1 VRARRRVQDR
11 PPARGSQL
19 VIGLLQ
25 GHPDGFGFVIPD
37 EDPALGRRDV
47 YIPARAM
54 GDAMHGDRV
63 EALVET
69 RPPARGRRG
78 PPRAEERRQ
87 GRVVRV
93 LGHAR
98 RQVVGRLSRGPSFL
112 FVVPTDPRISR
123 DVTIPPAELGGAH
136 EGDLVIAEITAVPT
150 ARQGFQ
156 GRVVHVL
163 GQAGDPALDTDM
175 VIAEFD
181 LPREFPPDVERD
193 ASAIPDRL
201 TPGMLAGRRDLRA
214 LTTVTIDGEHAKDFD
229 DAVSVDPL
237 PDGGFRLW
245 VHIADVSAY
254 VPWDSPLDQEAR
266 RRGTSVYF
274 PDRVVPMF
282 PERLSNGLCSLNPGE
297 DRLTLTCD
305 MTFDADGHR
314 AAYELYPSVI
324 ISDERMTYTAVG
336 RILEQ
341 GDEALSRRYS
351 SLLPMFRTMRAL
363 CERLSLRRRERGS
376 IDFDLPEPEILL
388 DILGET
394 TAIVK
399 QERTI
404 AHRIIEEFML
414 AANETVAQHL
424 DGLRIPSVYRV
435 HERPDPDKLLNF
447 AQIASGFGHRVA
459 LGEPV
464 QPKALARAVE
474 AVRGRPEEALLN
486 TLLLRSMKQARY
498 AVVNSGHFGL
508 AATHYTHFTSPIRR
522 YPDLVI
528 HRLVRAAL
536 AGGGLSTERLEALL
550 PEIALWSSA
559 RERLSMEAER
569 EVVDLKKARFMAD
582 KVGEEFAGAIGG
594 VTAYGFFVQL
604 SDVFVEGLVRAETIG
619 DDFYVHDEARHAL
632 VGRRKRRVFRLGD
645 PVRVTVDR
653 VDLIRRQVDF
663 RLAVDGDAQ
672 AAPPAAQP
680 GRRKPSAKPRRHRE

>member
-1 VRARRRVQDR
+1 VKARRRVQDR
-11 PPARGSQL
+11 RPRPGGAQL
-19 VIGLLQ
+19 LTGLLQ

-47 YIPARAM
+47 YIPARDMA
-54 GDAMHGDRV
+54 DAMHGDRV

-69 RPPARGRRG
+69 RPPARGRAR
-78 PPRAEERRQ
+78 PRTEQRRQ
-87 GRVVRV
+87 GRIVRV
-93 LGHAR
+93 LEHAR
-98 RQVVGRLSRGPSFL
+98 REVVGRLVRGPAFL

-123 DVTIPPAELGGAH
+123 DVAIPTAELHGARD
-136 EGDLVIAEITAVPT
+136 GDLVVAEITAGP
-150 ARQGFQ
+150 AGRQGFH
-156 GRVVHVL
+156 GRVVRVL
-163 GQAGDPALDTDM
+163 GQSGDPALDTDM

-193 ASAIPDRL
+193 AHAIPDRV
-201 TPGMLAGRRDLRA
+201 TPGLLVGRRDLRA

-229 DAVSVDPL
+229 DAVSIAPL

-305 MTFDADGHR
+305 MRFDSDGHR

-341 GDEALSRRYS
+341 GDEELSRRYS

-363 CERLSLRRRERGS
+363 CERLSQRRRERGS

-388 DILGET
+388 DVLGET
-394 TAIVK
+394 AAILK
-399 QERTI
+399 HPRTI

-424 DGLRIPSVYRV
+424 DRLRIPSLYRV

-447 AQIASGFGHRVA
+447 AQVASGFGHRLA
-459 LGEPV
+459 LGDPV
-464 QPKALARAVE
+464 QPKPLARAVE
-474 AVRGRPEEALLN
+474 AVRGRPEEAFLN

-498 AVVNSGHFGL
+498 AVENRGHFGL

-528 HRLVRAAL
+528 HRLVHAAL
-536 AGGGLSTERLEALL
+536 AGGGLSTDRLEALL
-550 PEIALWSSA
+550 PEIALWSSS
-559 RERLSMEAER
+559 RERLAMEAER

-582 KVGEEFAGAIGG
+582 KVGEEFEGVISG

-619 DDFYVHDEARHAL
+619 DDYYVHDEARHAL
-632 VGRRKRRVFRLGD
+632 IGRRKRRVFRLGD
-645 PVRVTVDR
+645 PIRVTVDR

-663 RLAVDGDAQ
+663 VLTAAADAGPAP
-672 AAPPAAQP
+672 AAPS
-680 GRRKPSAKPRRHRE
+680 GRRTRSTKPRRRRE

>member
-1 VRARRRVQDR
+1 VKARRRAQDR
-11 PPARGSQL
+11 HRPRGEQL
-19 VIGLLQ
+19 VVGLLQ

-47 YIPARAM
+47 YIPARDMA
-54 GDAMHGDRV
+54 DAMHGDRV

-69 RPPARGRRG
+69 RPPARGRAR
-78 PPRAEERRQ
+78 PRTEERRQ
-87 GRVVRV
+87 GRIVRV
-93 LGHAR
+93 LEHAR
-98 RQVVGRLSRGPSFL
+98 REVVGRLTRGPAFL

-123 DVTIPPAELGGAH
+123 DVAIPAAELHGAR
-136 EGDLVIAEITAVPT
+136 EGDLVVAEITASP
-150 ARQGFQ
+150 AGRQGFH
-156 GRVVHVL
+156 GRVVRVL
-163 GQAGDPALDTDM
+163 GKSGDPALDTDM

-181 LPREFPPDVERD
+181 LPREFPQEVERD
-193 ASAIPDRL
+193 AHAIPDRI
-201 TPGMLAGRRDLRA
+201 TPGLQVGRRDLRA

-229 DAVSVDPL
+229 DAVSIDPL
-237 PDGGFRLW
+237 PNGGFRLW
-245 VHIADVSAY
+245 VHIADVAAY

-305 MTFDADGHR
+305 MTFDPDGHR

-341 GDEALSRRYS
+341 GDDELNRRYS

-363 CERLSLRRRERGS
+363 CERLSHRRRERGS

-388 DILGET
+388 DVLGET
-394 TAIVK
+394 AAILK
-399 QERTI
+399 HPRTI

-424 DGLRIPSVYRV
+424 DRLRIPSLYRI

-447 AQIASGFGHRVA
+447 AQVASGFGHRVA

-464 QPKALARAVE
+464 QPKPLARAVE

-498 AVVNSGHFGL
+498 AVENRGHFGL

-528 HRLVRAAL
+528 HRLVHAAL
-536 AGGGLSTERLEALL
+536 AGGGLSTDRLEALL
-550 PEIALWSSA
+550 PEVALWSSS
-559 RERLSMEAER
+559 RERLAMEAER

-582 KVGEEFAGAIGG
+582 KVGEEFEGVISG

-619 DDFYVHDEARHAL
+619 DDYYVHDEARHAL
-632 VGRRKRRVFRLGD
+632 IGRRKRRVFRLGD
-645 PVRVTVDR
+645 PIRVTVDR

-663 RLAVDGDAQ
+663 VLTAAGDAQ
-672 AAPPAAQP
+672 PAPAAQP
-680 GRRKPSAKPRRHRE
+680 GRQKRAAKPRRRRA

>member
-1 VRARRRVQDR
+1 VKARRRVQNRQR
-11 PPARGSQL
+11 PCGTQL
-19 VIGLLQ
+19 VTGLLQ

-37 EDPALGRRDV
+37 EDPSLGRRDV
-47 YIPARAM
+47 YVPARDM
-54 GDAMHGDRV
+54 SDAMHGDRV

-69 RPPARGRRG
+69 PAPARARRG
-78 PPRAEERRQ
+78 GPREERRQ
-87 GRVVRV
+87 GRIVRV
-93 LGHAR
+93 VERAR
-98 RQVVGRLSRGPSFL
+98 REVVGRLARGPSFL

-123 DVTIPPAELGGAH
+123 DVAIPAADLHGAR
-136 EGDLVIAEITAVPT
+136 EGDLVVAEITSYPE
-150 ARQGFQ
+150 ARRGFE
-156 GRVVHVL
+156 GRVVRVL
-163 GQAGDPALDTDM
+163 GKSGDPALDTDM

-181 LPREFPPDVERD
+181 LPREFPPEVERD

-201 TPGMLAGRRDLRA
+201 TPGLLVGRRDLRA

-229 DAVSVDPL
+229 DAVSITPL

-297 DRLTLTCD
+297 DRLTLTCE
-305 MTFDADGHR
+305 MTFDPDGHHTG
-314 AAYELYPSVI
+314 YELYPSVI

-341 GDEALSRRYS
+341 GDEDLSHRYA

-388 DILGET
+388 DVLGET

-399 QERTI
+399 QARTV

-414 AANETVAQHL
+414 AANETVARHL
-424 DGLRIPSVYRV
+424 DRLRIPTVYRV

-447 AQIASGFGHRVA
+447 TQVASGFGHRVA
-459 LGEPV
+459 LGDPV
-464 QPKALARAVE
+464 HPKPLARAVE

-498 AVVNSGHFGL
+498 AVENTGHFGL
-508 AATHYTHFTSPIRR
+508 AASHYTHFTSPIRR

-536 AGGGLSTERLEALL
+536 SGGGLSTERLEALL
-550 PEIALWSSA
+550 PEIALWSSS
-559 RERLSMEAER
+559 RERLAMEAER

-582 KVGEEFAGAIGG
+582 KVGDEFAGAISG

-619 DDFYVHDEARHAL
+619 DDYYVHDEARHAL

-663 RLAVDGDAQ
+663 RVASTVDDQPAPGDH
-672 AAPPAAQP
+672 PA
-680 GRRKPSAKPRRHRE
+680 RRKRSTKPRRRRE

>member
-1 VRARRRVQDR
+1 MRARRRVKDR
-11 PPARGSQL
+11 PRPRGGQL
-19 VIGLLQ
+19 VTGLLQ
-25 GHPDGFGFVIPD
+25 GHADGFGFVIPD

-63 EALVET
+63 EALVEP
-69 RPPARGRRG
+69 RPPARGRQG
-78 PPRAEERRQ
+78 VPRAEERRQ
-87 GRVVRV
+87 GRIVRV
-93 LGHAR
+93 LGQAR

-123 DVTIPPAELGGAH
+123 DVTIPPAELHGAR
-136 EGDLVIAEITAVPT
+136 EGDLVIAEITEVPT
-150 ARQGFQ
+150 GRQGFQ

-181 LPREFPPDVERD
+181 LPRAFPPEVERD

-336 RILEQ
+336 GILEQ
-341 GDEALSRRYS
+341 GDEGLSRRYA

-363 CERLSLRRRERGS
+363 CERLSQRRRERGS

-399 QERTI
+399 HPRTI

-447 AQIASGFGHRVA
+447 VQIASGFGHRVA

-464 QPKALARAVE
+464 QPKSLARAVE

-536 AGGGLSTERLEALL
+536 AGGGLSTERLETLL

>member
-1 VRARRRVQDR
+1 MRARRRVQDR
-11 PPARGSQL
+11 PRPRGNHL
-19 VIGLLQ
+19 ITGLLQ
-25 GHPDGFGFVIPD
+25 GHPDGYGFVIPD

-47 YIPARAM
+47 YIPARDM
-54 GDAMHGDRV
+54 GAAMHGDRV

-69 RPPARGRRG
+69 RPAPRGRAR
-78 PPRAEERRQ
+78 PRTEERRQ
-87 GRVVRV
+87 GRIVRV
-93 LGHAR
+93 VERAR
-98 RQVVGRLSRGPSFL
+98 REVVGRLARGPSFL

-123 DVTIPPAELGGAH
+123 DVAIPTAELHGAR
-136 EGDLVIAEITAVPT
+136 EGDLVVAEITACPE
-150 ARQGFQ
+150 ARQGFL
-156 GRVVHVL
+156 GRVVRVL
-163 GQAGDPALDTDM
+163 GQSGDPALDTDM
-175 VIAEFD
+175 VVAEFD
-181 LPREFPPDVERD
+181 LPREFPSEVERE
-193 ASAIPDRL
+193 AAAIPDRL
-201 TPGMLAGRRDLRA
+201 TPGLLAGRRDLRA

-229 DAVSVDPL
+229 DAVSIDPL

-254 VPWDSPLDQEAR
+254 VAWDSPLDQEAR

-297 DRLTLTCD
+297 DRLTLTCE

-314 AAYELYPSVI
+314 AAYTLYPSVI
-324 ISDERMTYTAVG
+324 ISDERMTYTTVG

-341 GDEALSRRYS
+341 DDPELSRRYA

-363 CERLSLRRRERGS
+363 CERLSRRRRERGS

-388 DILGET
+388 DVLGET

-399 QERTI
+399 HDRTI

-414 AANETVAQHL
+414 AANETVAHHL
-424 DGLRIPSVYRV
+424 DRLRIPSVYRV

-447 AQIASGFGHRVA
+447 AQVASGFGHRVA
-459 LGEPV
+459 LGDPV
-464 QPKALARAVE
+464 HPKPLARAVE

-498 AVVNSGHFGL
+498 AVENTGHFGL

-550 PEIALWSSA
+550 PEIALWSST
-559 RERLSMEAER
+559 RERLAMEAER
-569 EVVDLKKARFMAD
+569 EVVDLKKARFMAN
-582 KVGEEFAGAIGG
+582 KVGEEFAGIISG

-604 SDVFVEGLVRAETIG
+604 ADVFVEGLVRAETIG
-619 DDFYVHDEARHAL
+619 GDFYVHDDARHAL
-632 VGRRKRRVFRLGD
+632 VGRKTRRVFRLGD
-645 PVRVTVDR
+645 PVRITVDR

-663 RLAVDGDAQ
+663 RLADPPDDAPTPGPHARQ
-672 AAPPAAQP
+672 KPA
-680 GRRKPSAKPRRHRE
+680 RKPRRTRS